1 MTSYIDHENLH
12 IFHPILIKFASTFTV
27 CREFASQG
35 HLWQTLRVP
44 ITMIYSN
51 NLPVQYI
58 TGRGIALPPVLAIA

>member
-1 MTSYIDHENLH
+1 MKTR

-27 CREFASQG
+27 CREFAPQG

-44 ITMIYSN
+44 ITMIYVN
-51 NLPVQYI
+51 NLPV